1 MTSSISKHK
10 KVKLS
15 ALLVSLSHHDT
26 DGLLITP
33 TVLLFIFTSKIMPLT
48 RLLLI
53 LWSTISATLAF
64 LPQPHAA
71 LKRQHPSVTADLFTI
86 NTCSNTQLFGV
97 DQARKY
103 VSEGMSAFRQGH
115 VSESIQLFDSAEQ
128 AEPRFTPFLWQ
139 RGLSYYYNE
148 QYDLARQQF
157 RTDVSVN
164 PLDVAF
170 THHHHH
176 HRFLCSSLG
185 FVVFVVFVFC
195 RSTANCEDGYE
206 TPASFFSSKT
216 RRTSLAGAGAS
227 RTNHVGSRD
236 TPAQPQHQ

>member
-1 MTSSISKHK
+1 
-10 KVKLS
+10 
-15 ALLVSLSHHDT
+15 
-26 DGLLITP
+26 
-33 TVLLFIFTSKIMPLT
+33 MPLT

-103 VSEGMSAFRQGH
+103 VSEGMSAFRQGR

-164 PLDVAF
+164 PLDVEEIVWDIAAALRQDPAF
-170 THHHHH
+170 PVPNALTLPGRDRRPIMAVVYQLFRGQATEADLAAAGHKTGKASDE
-176 HRFLCSSLG
+176 FYSLFYLG
-185 FVVFVVFVFC
+185 LFAEA
-195 RSTANCEDGYE
+195 RQE
-206 TPASFFSSKT
+206 PAKAEQYLRQSIHTTYATGVGQADYMTSVARVRTKT
-216 RRTSLAGAGAS
+216 T
-227 RTNHVGSRD
+227 
-236 TPAQPQHQ
+236 